1 MDDPLR
7 SGRRRRRSEPRRSGS
22 GSVDQAGHGTPIAE
36 TDGRN
41 DPDPLSGGP
50 ALVGANWYRFRS
62 TEHIRHE
69 LVVTLCFVW
78 VVQGSGVIRTGGREF
93 PMRGSAMLRMPW
105 RHTVEYLP
113 DPVSPF
119 VVGTIHLVPWHEF
132 GVAVEPRPP
141 FTPGDP
147 LLDVPYRRATDRHEG
162 PKLLTSRSTGA
173 RNISALGTYAID
185 RFLAGP
191 VDEYTSRAL
200 GTLIAEENARLNA
213 AEASTVSTPVA
224 LELMTDFVEANIDT
238 HLSVARIAAAGNCST
253 ATAQR
258 LFARHTGLSVLA
270 WVRGQR
276 MERAATLLRT
286 TSLRA
291 GEVARMVG
299 YSDPLYFSRVF
310 RATYSVPPSRYARGQ
325 LRP

>member
-1 MDDPLR
+1 MDQVGQDK
-7 SGRRRRRSEPRRSGS
+7 
-22 GSVDQAGHGTPIAE
+22 SVPDA
-36 TDGRN
+36 DGRN
-41 DPDPLSGGP
+41 DPDPMSGGP

-78 VVQGSGVIRTGGREF
+78 VVQGSGVIRTCGREF
-93 PMRGSAMLRMPW
+93 PMSGNAMLRMPW

-113 DPVSPF
+113 DRRSPF
-119 VVGTIHLVPWHEF
+119 AVGTIHLVPWHEF

-141 FTPGDP
+141 FTPDDP
-147 LLDVPYRRATDRHEG
+147 LLDVAYRRATDRHEG
-162 PKLLTSRSTGA
+162 PKLLTNRSAGA
-173 RNISALGTYAID
+173 RNIRALGTYAID

-191 VDEYTSRAL
+191 VDEYASRAL

-213 AEASTVSTPVA
+213 TEASTVTTPVA
-224 LELMTDFVEANIDT
+224 LELMTDFVEASIGED
-238 HLSVARIAAAGNCST
+238 LSVARIAAAGNCSV

-258 LFARHTGLSVLA
+258 LFTRHTGLSVLA

-286 TSLRA
+286 TSLRS

-310 RATYSVPPSRYARGQ
+310 RAAYSVPPSRYASGQ